1 MNQIREKISKIWKE
15 YILTHWDNYAKYII
29 LKIYEKSNYYKS
41 ILIQPER
48 QARYDLLDE
57 KKILND
63 KNIEDFLKD
72 INDRFSR
79 NPNNT
84 KLEYYEFFCLCYLG
98 FPQKLRKRIWKIFIE
113 NNLGL
118 TKNLYLEYKKVI
130 IKEKYDF
137 NEFDFNYREN
147 PNIQFNPDYN
157 LNLIIIDI
165 LKIRYIFLQEL
176 NEQKIEDSSL
186 TELMQKVYNIT
197 IIFKLIRNDIPYNK
211 GIVSI
216 IYFFLLAGLDEV
228 SCFICVSNLISSKNT
243 MKLFIGDKDTINKNV
258 KFFNK
263 ILKTYSEK
271 VFEHL
276 KKLEINSDLYLIPW
290 FEKFFTHTLDFNILL
305 HIFDLY
311 LINGEYILFQTA
323 ITIIKLVEED
333 LYNLTISEVFKML
346 KILPKKYTE
355 LDFFEKFKNYNCIR
369 DDYIIWNRDN
379 ILALEQKE
387 IGEIIKK

>member
-1 MNQIREKISKIWKE
+1 M
-15 YILTHWDNYAKYII
+15 
-29 LKIYEKSNYYKS
+29 
-41 ILIQPER
+41 
-48 QARYDLLDE
+48 
-57 KKILND
+57 
-63 KNIEDFLKD
+63 
-72 INDRFSR
+72 
-79 NPNNT
+79 
-84 KLEYYEFFCLCYLG
+84 
-98 FPQKLRKRIWKIFIE
+98 WKICIE

-118 TKNLYLEYKKVI
+118 TKQLYLEYKKEI

-186 TELMQKVYNIT
+186 NELMQKVYNIT
-197 IIFKLIRNDIPYNK
+197 IIFKLVRNDIPYNK

-258 KFFNK
+258 QFFNK
-263 ILKTYSEK
+263 ILKIHSEK
-271 VFEHL
+271 VYDHL
-276 KKLEINSDLYLIPW
+276 KKLEISSELYLIPW
-290 FEKFFTHTLDFNILL
+290 LEKFFTHTLDFNILL

-355 LDFFEKFKNYNCIR
+355 LDFFEKFKTYNGIR
-369 DDYIIWNRDN
+369 DDYIAWNKAN
-379 ILALEQKE
+379 ILALEQKK
-387 IGEIIKK
+387 IDEIIKK